1 MMRVFK
7 GILPIYMEGIPIEH
21 KHNKSDLINFPKIL
35 NMLFVLIIQTIHLSE
50 DEYESWR
57 KKKKQQKTQTF
68 FLISSNL
75 KSDSFTR
82 SLIICQTKL
91 VVWLFMKFFSCNKRK

>member
-7 GILPIYMEGIPIEH
+7 GILPICMEGIPMEH
-21 KHNKSDLINFPKIL
+21 RHNKSDLINFPKIL

-57 KKKKQQKTQTF
+57 KKKQTF
-68 FLISSNL
+68 FLSVQTLNQIL
-75 KSDSFTR
+75 
-82 SLIICQTKL
+82 SLQ
-91 VVWLFMKFFSCNKRK
+91 VW